1 MDTQSGGP
9 RCRAVSL
16 TASST
21 PAPWYLVRFNWQ
33 PQHKTK
39 EKCVLLTLA
48 KPPNLAKFESWYVFL
63 CFFLRLRAAT
73 IEFIAQT
80 EALQQY
86 QTVHILWYCRTILLS
101 YNKMSHIMHC
111 HSIQSVSL
119 KKHVYKD
126 FTKLQVDTIQP
137 FLADPCAVPFP
148 LCPRRPRALVAVK
161 GSCLLW

>member
-1 MDTQSGGP
+1 MDAQSGGP
-9 RCRAVSL
+9 HCRAVSL

-39 EKCVLLTLA
+39 KMCVWLTMA
-48 KPPNLAKFESWYVFL
+48 KTPNLEKFESWYVFL
-63 CFFLRLRAAT
+63 CFFLRIRAAT

-86 QTVHILWYCRTILLS
+86 QTVDILWYCRTILLL
-101 YNKMSHIMHC
+101 YNNMSHITHC

-126 FTKLQVDTIQP
+126 FTMLQVDTIQP

-148 LCPRRPRALVAVK
+148 LCPVGPGHL
-161 GSCLLW
+161 